1 MKEFTVSEPIPNTPY
16 EVYSTEAN
24 DFEVIDEALY
34 SYNIGCV
41 PPTQSPEVLK
51 KHYIIKENDKVIA
64 GIHAVV
70 YTWKILFVD
79 KLYVDNAYRGKD
91 LGSFLLKKV
100 ENDAKAVGAKLAHLD
115 TFDFQAKG
123 FYEKQGY
130 QVFGVLDDCPEGH
143 KRYYLKKV
151 L

>member
-1 MKEFTVSEPIPNTPY
+1 MSEQIPNTPY
-16 EVYSTEAN
+16 QLYSTEAN
-24 DFEVIDEALY
+24 DFEVVNEALY
-34 SYNIGCV
+34 TYNLGCV
-41 PPTQSPEVLK
+41 PPTQSPELIK
-51 KHYIIKENDKVIA
+51 KYYIIKENDKVIA
-64 GIHAVV
+64 GIYAVV

-79 KLYVDNAYRGKD
+79 RLYVDDAYRGKD
-91 LGSFLLKKV
+91 LGSLLLNKV
-100 ENDAKAVGAKLAHLD
+100 EADAKAVGAKLAHLD

-151 L
+151 LPNP